1 MPIVFQWVLSGP
13 QRRDGNGQ
21 RPIPLTC
28 MFQPQ
33 RRITQHLCPDI
44 SGDGTG
50 GSGDVIGGSGGEAG
64 DAGGFASGQDGAGD
78 GEDRGSGG
86 FGNGFDA
93 DGGVGGD
100 GIGDSGGGLNI
111 IGWHSG
117 SNR

>member
-33 RRITQHLCPDI
+33 RRIMQHLCPDI

-50 GSGDVIGGSGGEAG
+50 GSGGEAG
-64 DAGGFASGQDGAGD
+64 DAGGFASGEDGAGD

-93 DGGVGGD
+93 DGGVGSD
-100 GIGDSGGGLNI
+100 GIGDSSGGFNF
-111 IGWHSG
+111 IGCTGATTDEISK
-117 SNR
+117 